1 MPAET
6 RPAAET
12 AAQPSHL
19 TDQLRSLILSRIDS
33 LDAAARRTAHVGAV
47 LGHAFP
53 ATLLRRVLGPGDWG
67 AVLAR
72 LEEHAILKR
81 ESRVRGDGRGTTWI
95 WHFRHPLV
103 QETVY
108 ASLLSGTRTSLHRTA
123 GDALE
128 TMTDETVADRLAL
141 LALHFGRSDARA
153 RALRCLCGACY
164 RARLLYL
171 NREAINYYEESLIR
185 T

>member
-12 AAQPSHL
+12 AAQPSYL

-33 LDAAARRTAHVGAV
+33 LDEGARRAAHVAAV

-53 ATLLRRVLGPGDWG
+53 ATLLRRVLGQGDWG

-72 LEEHAILKR
+72 LEERAILRR
-81 ESRVRGDGRGTTWI
+81 ESSVRGDGRGTTWT

-108 ASLLSGTRTSLHRTA
+108 ASLLSGTRSALHRVA
-123 GDALE
+123 GLALE
-128 TMTDETVADRLAL
+128 QLTD
-141 LALHFGRSDARA
+141 DAA
-153 RALRCLCGACY
+153 
-164 RARLLYL
+164 
-171 NREAINYYEESLIR
+171 
-185 T
+185 